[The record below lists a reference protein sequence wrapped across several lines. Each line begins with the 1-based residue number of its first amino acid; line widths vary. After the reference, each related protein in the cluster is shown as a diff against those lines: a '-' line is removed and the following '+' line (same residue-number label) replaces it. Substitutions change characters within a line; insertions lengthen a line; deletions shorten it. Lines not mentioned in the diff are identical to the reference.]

1 MTDRGETN
9 KRDGYHGGDGNG
21 WLAGLMAVLVAP
33 ALVACCGGGGVLL
46 AGLAGLLGAAG
57 GWISGLSGIGMLAAA
72 IVAALIWRAR
82 AQKNACDRPALESE
96 R

>member
-33 ALVACCGGGGVLL
+33 ALVACCGGGGV
-46 AGLAGLLGAAG
+46 ALAGLLGAAG
-57 GWISGLSGIGMLAAA
+57 GWISGLSGIGILAVA
-72 IVAALIWRAR
+72 IAAALIWRAR
-82 AQKNACDRPALESE
+82 VQKNACDWSALESE
-96 R
+96 S